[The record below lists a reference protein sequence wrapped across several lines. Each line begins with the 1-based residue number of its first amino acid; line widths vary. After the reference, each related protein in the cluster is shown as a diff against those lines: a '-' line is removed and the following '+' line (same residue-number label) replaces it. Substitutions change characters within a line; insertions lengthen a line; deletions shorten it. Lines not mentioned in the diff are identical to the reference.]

1 MFPPAAVF
9 IIAFVMLFTTAVYA
23 HDISP
28 LELIQDTS
36 SRMLVALEDNGA
48 AITDD
53 PAVLDRLVTDIVLP
67 YFDFR
72 RMSQWVLGKYYRK
85 ATADQ
90 RERFVVEFRNLLV
103 RTYGRF
109 LSDYAGEKVVYLPV
123 ADTSNATTVKVRTEI
138 EFDDNSIISVAYSLY
153 SGPDGWKVYDVAFDG
168 VSMVTN
174 YRSSFGQI
182 IRTEGMDSLISQMVR
197 RNSGQSGD

>member
-1 MFPPAAVF
+1 MFPPAA
-9 IIAFVMLFTTAVYA
+9 ILIMAFVMLFTTAASA

-28 LELIQDTS
+28 LELVQDTS
-36 SRMLVALEDNGA
+36 SRMLIALKEEGA

-53 PAVLDRLVTDIVLP
+53 PAALDRLVTDIVLP

-109 LSDYAGEKVVYLPV
+109 LSEYAGEKVVYLPV
-123 ADTSNATTVKVRTEI
+123 ADTSDATSVKVRTEI
-138 EFDDNSIISVAYSLY
+138 EFGDNSVISVAYSLY

-174 YRSSFGQI
+174 YRSSYGRI